1 MSATDTS
8 AIACGTECRRNAFR
22 ARLESIGWGT
32 LLSVG
37 LVLAVAV
44 ASPAL
49 AGHTLAEAGWSLLTL
64 SPYLAASFALSGY
77 TKAASIDLLV
87 TRAFRGKPALMILL
101 ATLVAVLT
109 PLCSCS
115 VVALM
120 AVLLRA
126 GVPLSAVMAFW
137 IASPVISPDL
147 FIYTWG
153 VLGPEL
159 AFARL
164 AAALFM
170 ALLGGFVTLAL
181 ERMGAFQAPLR
192 EQFAA
197 RRVDAGAVLDP
208 VWKFWKEPVRR
219 KIFVEET
226 LHATRFIMP
235 WMVLAFL
242 LESLIASQVPAAQ
255 ISRWIGTGNAFAIP
269 MAVLLSIPTF
279 INGISAVPVVKGL
292 VSLGMTP
299 AAALAYLTAGS
310 IMTVPAIMAVLPL
323 VRLRIFFWHLAIGLL
338 GAVIAAQ
345 VFQVIVA
352 HQ

>member
-1 MSATDTS
+1 MSAIDTPTLG
-8 AIACGTECRRNAFR
+8 CGTACRRKAFM
-22 ARLESIGWGT
+22 ARLERLGWGT
-32 LLSVG
+32 LLSIG
-37 LVLAVAV
+37 LVLAVAL

-49 AGHTLAEAGWSLLTL
+49 AGHTLGEAGWSLLTL
-64 SPYLAASFALSGY
+64 SPYLLMSFALSGY
-77 TKAASIDLLV
+77 TKAASLDLLV
-87 TRAFRGKPALMILL
+87 TRAFRGRPALMIVL
-101 ATLVAVLT
+101 ATFVAVLT

-159 AFARL
+159 AVARL
-164 AAALFM
+164 ASAVFM
-170 ALLGGFVTLAL
+170 AFLGGFATLAL
-181 ERMGAFQAPLR
+181 ERLGAFRAPLR
-192 EQFAA
+192 QRFAA
-197 RRVDAGAVLDP
+197 PRPAAGEVLDP
-208 VWKFWKEPVRR
+208 AWRFWKDPARR
-219 KIFVEET
+219 QVFVEET
-226 LHATRFIMP
+226 LHAARFILP

-242 LESLIASQVPAAQ
+242 LESLIASQVPAAE
-255 ISRWIGTGNAFAIP
+255 ISRWIGAGNAFAIP
-269 MAVLLSIPTF
+269 TAVLVSIPTF

-292 VSLGMTP
+292 MSLGMAP

-323 VRLRIFFWHLAIGLL
+323 VRLRVFFWHLAIGLV
-338 GAVIAAQ
+338 GAVAAAQ
-345 VFQVIVA
+345 AFQLIGPG
-352 HQ
+352 